1 MIRIKPIKLRAWF
14 PPNNP
19 VATAVARL
27 CILREDLLLE
37 LYGIAGERFN
47 RLDDNSEAS
56 RRLYFWRNL
65 LRTLAEVR
73 DGLNEINA
81 EAEFREA
88 LTQETPE
95 VQTAFESLKKELNK
109 ASQEFLVELR
119 NTVGAHVDVTVLQ
132 DALNELDFTREGLV
146 QLGDILGDIHYKFA
160 GEFILAMLLRGI
172 SDAEQQQALEKL
184 LERSA
189 GLSRAVSAIDAV
201 VACYARARDLRG

>member
-37 LYGIAGERFN
+37 LHGITGDRFN
-47 RLDDNSEAS
+47 NLDDNSEAS
-56 RRLYFWRNL
+56 RRLYFWRNS
-65 LRTLAEVR
+65 LRTLTEVR
-73 DGLNEINA
+73 DGLNAINA

-88 LTQETPE
+88 LEHETPE
-95 VQTAFESLKKELNK
+95 MQTAFESLKKELNK

-132 DALNELDFTREGLV
+132 DALNELDFSREGFV
-146 QLGDILGDIHYKFA
+146 QLGEIRADIHYKFA
-160 GEFILAMLLRGI
+160 GEFILSMLLRGI
-172 SDAEQQQALEKL
+172 PDAEQQQVLEKL

-189 GLSRAVSAIDAV
+189 SLGRAISAIDDV
-201 VACYARARDLRG
+201 VACYARVRDLRG

>member
-1 MIRIKPIKLRAWF
+1 
-14 PPNNP
+14 
-19 VATAVARL
+19 
-27 CILREDLLLE
+27 
-37 LYGIAGERFN
+37 
-47 RLDDNSEAS
+47 
-56 RRLYFWRNL
+56 
-65 LRTLAEVR
+65 LAEVR